1 MKLRI
6 YGFRDNLYDGAIT
19 YGLNNTS
26 SLDKLFAFFLAV
38 SPILQHYKGI
48 YANAGLS
55 ILLLISPFLALKLL
69 VKLRKTDY
77 DPYCVL
83 AITPLLLF
91 QLYKMVDH
99 RINAGKTLYAL
110 FIIVIFLAI
119 SCGCINIKYFMK
131 CTTLISTAAGSC
143 LIVQYILYYLAGV
156 HLQFVPTSFLLPE
169 SSQWILGAQTGLYG
183 INGRSNGF
191 YRPSAFF
198 LEPSHLFL
206 YTFPVLCLL
215 LLSPN
220 INKRRKRIAVLVSAA
235 MILSTSGMAAAV
247 AIGIWGIYYALYNS
261 KNGRENIAKL
271 KNLFS
276 GKNII
281 ILISLL
287 ILLIIAY
294 NQVDVFRNMVLRI
307 FSSGSTGS
315 STAIEGRTRLARLLV
330 QGMSG
335 KTLLIGVTENVNEIN
350 FNLSGFY
357 ATLYKYGVIGL
368 VLSYL
373 FYAPGIFKL
382 KGAGLWTSLIIVIIS
397 FFTAHTHGTFYMMY
411 FVIVIMNA
419 YHMKVK
425 NKTKYG

>member
-38 SPILQHYKGI
+38 GPILQHYKGI
-48 YANAGLS
+48 YANAGLLM
-55 ILLLISPFLALKLL
+55 LLLMSPFLTLKLL

-77 DPYCVL
+77 DPYCIL

-99 RINAGKTLYAL
+99 TINAGKTLYAL
-110 FIIVIFLAI
+110 FIIVVFLAI
-119 SCGCINIKYFMK
+119 ECGCINIKYFMK

-156 HLQFVPTSFLLPE
+156 HLQFVPTSLLLPE

-247 AIGIWGIYYALYNS
+247 AIGIWGIYFALYNS

-281 ILISLL
+281 ILISIL

-294 NQVDVFRNMVLRI
+294 TQVEVFRNMVLRI

-335 KTLLIGVTENVNEIN
+335 KTLLMGVTENVNEIN

>member
-1 MKLRI
+1 
-6 YGFRDNLYDGAIT
+6 
-19 YGLNNTS
+19 
-26 SLDKLFAFFLAV
+26 
-38 SPILQHYKGI
+38 
-48 YANAGLS
+48 
-55 ILLLISPFLALKLL
+55 
-69 VKLRKTDY
+69 
-77 DPYCVL
+77 
-83 AITPLLLF
+83 
-91 QLYKMVDH
+91 
-99 RINAGKTLYAL
+99 
-110 FIIVIFLAI
+110 
-119 SCGCINIKYFMK
+119 
-131 CTTLISTAAGSC
+131 
-143 LIVQYILYYLAGV
+143 
-156 HLQFVPTSFLLPE
+156 
-169 SSQWILGAQTGLYG
+169 
-183 INGRSNGF
+183 
-191 YRPSAFF
+191 
-198 LEPSHLFL
+198 
-206 YTFPVLCLL
+206 
-215 LLSPN
+215 
-220 INKRRKRIAVLVSAA
+220 